1 MTDGPWT
8 FDEARSASDGAERE
22 QRRVESEVHGAY
34 KNYAHKERTYR
45 VALARRILELR
56 QQGMAITACE
66 VVAKGDQRIAELREE
81 RDIAEGLKETA
92 KHAAWRANA
101 DRRDTSDL
109 IRWSARRDLAEY
121 SGPAEREPAGMTTYG
136 ARRAA

>member
-1 MTDGPWT
+1 MNGPWT
-8 FDEARSASDGAERE
+8 FDSAVTASHDAEVE
-22 QRRVESEVHGAY
+22 QRRVEGEIHAAY
-34 KNYAHKERTYR
+34 KDYARKERVYR

-56 QQGMAITACE
+56 TGGMAITACE
-66 VVAKGDQRIAELREE
+66 VVAKGDQAIAALREE
-81 RDIAEGLKETA
+81 RDLAEGLKETA

-121 SGPAEREPAGMTTYG
+121 SGPAEPEPAEMTTYG
-136 ARRAA
+136 GTRS

>member
-1 MTDGPWT
+1 MIGPWT
-8 FDEARSASDGAERE
+8 FAAAVQASHEAEVE
-22 QRRVESEVHGAY
+22 QRRVEGEIHTAY
-34 KNYAHKERTYR
+34 KDYARKERLYR
-45 VALARRILELR
+45 VALARRILELKR
-56 QQGMAITACE
+56 EGMAITACE
-66 VVAKGDQRIAELREE
+66 TVAKGDERIAVLREE

-121 SGPAEREPAGMTTYG
+121 SGPAEPEPAGMPIFGG
-136 ARRAA
+136 ARA